1 VDAIFIVEDW
11 PPSDARV
18 DWTANRPWTVP
29 VDIVSEGERTI
40 FYVGANMEAVSI
52 PANSRDDFGKGA
64 ARKARA
70 KGLLPAIIYRA
81 GQPVTTISLDPHDL
95 ENAFRKTGNRNTL
108 VDLGVD
114 GSNYICLVKDT
125 QRDPLSTS
133 LVHVDFYQV
142 MESEAVTV
150 MVPAEP
156 VGKAE
161 GEVAGGKL
169 RLIRRDLKV
178 RCKPGDI
185 PATVQFDVTEM
196 IVGDYFRVSEIVPPK
211 GVEILAHAD
220 FNVATVLG
228 KRDLELEVEPPDTGE
243 EAGEEAGEDAGEDG
257 AEDADASEGAE

>member
-1 VDAIFIVEDW
+1 
-11 PPSDARV
+11 
-18 DWTANRPWTVP
+18 
-29 VDIVSEGERTI
+29 
-40 FYVGANMEAVSI
+40 MEAVSI
-52 PANSRDDFGKGA
+52 PANPRDDFGKGA

-81 GQPVTTISLDPHDL
+81 GQPATSISLDPHDL
-95 ENAFRKTGNRNTL
+95 ENAFRKSGNRNTL

-114 GSNYICLVKDT
+114 GSNYICLVKAT

-142 MESEAVTV
+142 AESEAVTV
-150 MVPAEP
+150 LVPVEA

-161 GEVAGGKL
+161 GEEAGGKL

-178 RCKPGDI
+178 SCKPGDI
-185 PATVQFDVTEM
+185 PATVQIDVTKL
-196 IVGDYFRVSEIVPPK
+196 IVGDYFRVSEVVPPK
-211 GVEILAHAD
+211 GVEILAHID

-243 EAGEEAGEDAGEDG
+243 DVGEDG
-257 AEDADASEGAE
+257 EDGEDGDEGADGSEGAE